1 VKVENLW
8 LEVSHSTTII
18 IGGIYRH
25 ANRSMLEFIDA
36 IDLVLSKISSQNIP
50 CIIAGDINIDLTK
63 CRINNQ
69 VHNYKVEL
77 VTVADCQSSL
87 HRLVTSIMSA
97 SPSTVVCTIPGEME
111 EGERRHH
118 IIANYYDDDS
128 FNMMVRN
135 TSKLID
141 ISVFHLNIRNFNS
154 HSRGLCQYLSLLSF
168 SFDIRILSGIGILG
182 FNVPLDKLSSS

>member
-50 CIIAGDINIDLTK
+50 CIITGDINIDLTK

-69 VHNYKVEL
+69 VGP
-77 VTVADCQSSL
+77 T
-87 HRLVTSIMSA
+87 
-97 SPSTVVCTIPGEME
+97 
-111 EGERRHH
+111 
-118 IIANYYDDDS
+118 
-128 FNMMVRN
+128 
-135 TSKLID
+135 
-141 ISVFHLNIRNFNS
+141 
-154 HSRGLCQYLSLLSF
+154 
-168 SFDIRILSGIGILG
+168 
-182 FNVPLDKLSSS
+182 